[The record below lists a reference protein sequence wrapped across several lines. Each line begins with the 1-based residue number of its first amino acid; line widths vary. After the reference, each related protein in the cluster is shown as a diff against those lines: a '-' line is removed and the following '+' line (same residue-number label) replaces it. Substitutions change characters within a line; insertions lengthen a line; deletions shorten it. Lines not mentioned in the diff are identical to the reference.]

1 MHTYQVWDSLKLT
14 LKSLHGQTAK
24 FVFGLAIDLKKENEV
39 NDDMQLIAATIEESK
54 DLQIMLSSPV
64 IKADQKKATL
74 LAVFAKKINNISE
87 GLIGQLVE
95 NKRLALLEEVAK
107 QYSII
112 YDHYKGTQV
121 ARVTSAVPLSD
132 ELKEKVPAKVKELVG
147 KKVSLENIVDPSII
161 GGFILKV
168 GDKQYDASIQGKM
181 NNLRREFED
190 NLYVPNF

>member
-1 MHTYQVWDSLKLT
+1 MKDTRAALRY
-14 LKSLHGQTAK
+14 AK
-24 FVFGLAIDLKKENEV
+24 AVLNLAIDLKKENEV
-39 NDDMQLIAATIEESK
+39 HDDMQLIATTINDSK

-64 IKADQKKATL
+64 IKADQKKASL

-87 GLIGQLVE
+87 GLIGQLVD
-95 NKRLALLEEVAK
+95 NKRLALLEEVAT

-132 ELKEKVPAKVKELVG
+132 DLKEKVLAKVKELVG